1 MCEILTPH
9 AMHVAG
15 MIILLRKLSPLLLR
29 CLHHHYFIPSK
40 LFNSYAMLNQ
50 NKTMSEL
57 RSSATP
63 LLCEDQSSSSSS
75 AWPPSNEGEGRRS
88 LVDTDRMTMRLS
100 SSSDCRRNNGRTCVR
115 NRRNFKSSLYF
126 AFASILYYC
135 CFISTTTIIV
145 VDAFSMFKT
154 RSAQSQQWIE
164 RSVQY
169 YSTVMRKNTNSG
181 NIQTRQHDYA
191 LSEDAKLPTDDSYH
205 HDKEFVVLATK
216 HYYAR
221 FLIKMGKWDVAEKI
235 YRRIIDELTADP
247 SEGNCDHTKLAV
259 STLLL
264 ALHMQ
269 RTGDIKAT
277 RAVFLNF
284 FRRVALTKDD
294 HSNNNDDAGSG
305 SSESVHKCSCSAKVL
320 QAFAL
325 FEMKNGLSAKSL
337 EIIQLAVQMDEQLS
351 PVLEWKQFRDA
362 AAGVRYSPTFTFRKQ
377 QMKSK
382 EKGGLSP

>member
-1 MCEILTPH
+1 
-9 AMHVAG
+9 
-15 MIILLRKLSPLLLR
+15 
-29 CLHHHYFIPSK
+29 
-40 LFNSYAMLNQ
+40 
-50 NKTMSEL
+50 
-57 RSSATP
+57 
-63 LLCEDQSSSSSS
+63 
-75 AWPPSNEGEGRRS
+75 
-88 LVDTDRMTMRLS
+88 
-100 SSSDCRRNNGRTCVR
+100 
-115 NRRNFKSSLYF
+115 
-126 AFASILYYC
+126 
-135 CFISTTTIIV
+135 
-145 VDAFSMFKT
+145 MFKT

-181 NIQTRQHDYA
+181 NTQTRQHDYA
-191 LSEDAKLPTDDSYH
+191 LSEDATLPTDDSYH

-247 SEGNCDHTKLAV
+247 SEDNCDHTKLAV

-294 HSNNNDDAGSG
+294 HHNNDDEGSG
-305 SSESVHKCSCSAKVL
+305 SESVHKCSCSAKVL

-362 AAGVRYSPTFTFRKQ
+362 AAGIRYSPTFTFRKQ

-382 EKGGLSP
+382 EKGGLSQ